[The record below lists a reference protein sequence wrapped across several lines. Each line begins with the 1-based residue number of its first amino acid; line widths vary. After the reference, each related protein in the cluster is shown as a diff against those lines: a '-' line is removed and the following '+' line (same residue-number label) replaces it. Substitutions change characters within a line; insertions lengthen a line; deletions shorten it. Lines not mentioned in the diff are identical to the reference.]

1 MNKSITFLVSF
12 LLLLMLSNT
21 SFCYQPEDEVSR
33 VFDKKEIQ
41 NLVSGLESKNLG
53 VVKSC
58 IYFAGKYKVNEVVDN
73 LIRKINCDSLPED
86 VKVLSAKSIYQIGNS
101 RGIYQLSQT
110 GKFSINEKLR
120 RICTLLYNDY
130 INKEFAEK

>member
-1 MNKSITFLVSF
+1 MNKLITHSVSI
-12 LLLLMLSNT
+12 LLLLILSNT
-21 SFCYQPEDEVSR
+21 SFCNQPEDEVFK
-33 VFDKKEIQ
+33 VFDKKEVQ

-58 IYFAGKYKVNEVVDN
+58 IYFAGKYKINEVVDN

-86 VKVLSAKSIYQIGNS
+86 VKVLAAKSIYEIGNS

-110 GKFSINEKLR
+110 GKFSINERLR
-120 RICTLLYNDY
+120 KICTLLYNDY